1 MLLLLFL
8 LFQQFACGATRNMFD
23 PAGRV
28 YALPALPIPFSGLF
42 DAAQPTLPQSNAPL
56 NFK

>member
-1 MLLLLFL
+1 LLPFL
-8 LFQQFACGATRNMFD
+8 LFQQFACGAAKNMFG

-42 DAAQPTLPQSNAPL
+42 DAEQPALPTKQCSL
-56 NFK
+56 EL